1 MQFNKNTSSG
11 RTNII
16 AIIIKS
22 LIGLIV
28 ILGLV
33 FFINKVDF
41 PAPKKEIEKIIQM
54 KILKLLNKKNLS
66 IVIFSLFSFSSFAED
81 KPVDIWNI
89 EKQETEN
96 ISEENLSTESKQ
108 VVSESSVYKMQS
120 DKNEDSIKL
129 DQELTSKT
137 IKIAGIYDPQEYGL
151 DINMWSNSDGST
163 LKKLFNNIDKYE
175 LSKDASE
182 ILNIS
187 LLTNAYYP
195 NQNITDQEFL
205 NFKTKWLIKNSN
217 LDLIEEYLIK
227 NQVTNLHPELMR
239 YMVDRYLS
247 QSDVK
252 KSCEIFSKIKE
263 PLEDEYLSKFN
274 LYCLI
279 NYGKNEEAQLILD
292 LKKEL
297 GFSDEYFENKINYLL
312 GYIDELN
319 KEISENSILDFH
331 LAHRTNP
338 EFTFEPNKDTPK
350 LIWKYLSSSNLLYK
364 IQDVEISD
372 IEKISTIEKA
382 THDKIYSEE
391 ELFEF
396 YKRFQFNIN
405 QLLNTKESYKSL
417 SSIEGK
423 ALVYQRLLL
432 TEEPKLK
439 LELMKILKDIFKSE
453 GIEDAFDEELRKYL
467 KQIDE
472 TDVPS
477 NFTTFYNQYI
487 KSDEIINRRIKYNNK
502 ILHQSKLVNYFN
514 GDYAKSKI
522 EEDLDK
528 FLKKIKKDKEYF
540 LSKKDIIFLEALK
553 SDGIEISKKYE
564 NLYKVN
570 KSEMPSDIQKM
581 LDNKEIG
588 AALLRVIE
596 VIGPEKIEDIDDDT
610 VYFIINTLNQ
620 LNTDSIR
627 NKLLLKVLP
636 LKV

>member
-1 MQFNKNTSSG
+1 
-11 RTNII
+11 
-16 AIIIKS
+16 
-22 LIGLIV
+22 
-28 ILGLV
+28 
-33 FFINKVDF
+33 
-41 PAPKKEIEKIIQM
+41 M

-89 EKQETEN
+89 EKQETQN
-96 ISEENLSTESKQ
+96 ISEENLSTENEQ

-137 IKIAGIYDPQEYGL
+137 IKIAGLYDPQEYGL

-163 LKKLFNNIDKYE
+163 IKKLFNNIDKYE

-205 NFKTKWLIKNSN
+205 KFKTKWLIKNSN

-312 GYIDELN
+312 GYIEEVN

-472 TDVPS
+472 IDVPS

-487 KSDEIINRRIKYNNK
+487 KSDEITNKRIKYNNK

>member
-1 MQFNKNTSSG
+1 
-11 RTNII
+11 
-16 AIIIKS
+16 
-22 LIGLIV
+22 
-28 ILGLV
+28 
-33 FFINKVDF
+33 
-41 PAPKKEIEKIIQM
+41 M
-54 KILKLLNKKNLS
+54 KILKLLNNKNLS
-66 IVIFSLFSFSSFAED
+66 IIIISLLLSFSSIAEE
-81 KPVDIWNI
+81 KPVDIWNL
-89 EKQETEN
+89 EKKETQN
-96 ISEENLSTESKQ
+96 ISEENI
-108 VVSESSVYKMQS
+108 SVEKNEETSQSNIYKMQS
-120 DKNEDSIKL
+120 DKKQESIKL
-129 DQELTSKT
+129 DEELTSKT
-137 IKIAGIYDPQEYGL
+137 IKIAGLYDPQDYGL
-151 DINMWSNSDGST
+151 SISMWSNSDGSI
-163 LKKLFNNIDKYE
+163 LKKLFNNIDKYN

-195 NQNITDQEFL
+195 SQNITEEEFL
-205 NFKTKWLIKNSN
+205 RFKTNWLIKESN
-217 LDLIEEYLIK
+217 LELIEEYLIK
-227 NQVTNLHPELMR
+227 NQITNLHPELMR
-239 YMVDRYLS
+239 YMVDKYLS
-247 QSDVK
+247 KSNVK

-263 PLEDEYLSKFN
+263 PLQNEYLSKFN

-297 GFSDEYFENKINYLL
+297 GFNDEYFENKVNYLF
-312 GYIDELN
+312 GYMDEAN

-331 LAHRTNP
+331 LAHRTSS
-338 EFTFEPNKDTPK
+338 EFKFEPNKDTPK

-364 IQDVEISD
+364 IQDVEITD
-372 IEKISTIEKA
+372 IDKISTIEKA
-382 THDKIYSEE
+382 THDKNYSED

-417 SSIEGK
+417 PSIEGK

-439 LELMKILKDIFKSE
+439 LELAKILKDIFESE
-453 GIEDAFDEELRKYL
+453 GIGNAFDLELEKLL
-467 KQIDE
+467 KKIDE
-472 TDVPS
+472 VDVPS
-477 NFTTFYNQYI
+477 NFTTFYKQNI
-487 KSDEIINRRIKYNNK
+487 KDDVIINKKIKYNNK

-522 EEDLDK
+522 EEDLNK
-528 FLKKIKKDKEYF
+528 FLKKIKKDKKYF

-553 SDGIEISKKYE
+553 SDGIEIPKKYE
-564 NLYKVN
+564 NLYEIN

-588 AALLRVIE
+588 AALLRIIE

-620 LNTDSIR
+620 LNADLIR

>member
-1 MQFNKNTSSG
+1 
-11 RTNII
+11 
-16 AIIIKS
+16 
-22 LIGLIV
+22 
-28 ILGLV
+28 
-33 FFINKVDF
+33 
-41 PAPKKEIEKIIQM
+41 M

-89 EKQETEN
+89 EKQETQN
-96 ISEENLSTESKQ
+96 ISEENLSTENEQ

-137 IKIAGIYDPQEYGL
+137 IKIAGLYDPQEYGL

-163 LKKLFNNIDKYE
+163 IKKLFNNIDKYE

-205 NFKTKWLIKNSN
+205 KFKTKWLIKNSN

-312 GYIDELN
+312 GYIDEVN

-472 TDVPS
+472 IDVPS

-487 KSDEIINRRIKYNNK
+487 KSDEIINKRIKYNNK

-514 GDYAKSKI
+514 GDYTKSKI

>member
-1 MQFNKNTSSG
+1 
-11 RTNII
+11 
-16 AIIIKS
+16 
-22 LIGLIV
+22 
-28 ILGLV
+28 
-33 FFINKVDF
+33 
-41 PAPKKEIEKIIQM
+41 M

-66 IVIFSLFSFSSFAED
+66 IVIFSLFSFSSIAED

-89 EKQETEN
+89 NKQEAET
-96 ISEENLSTESKQ
+96 ISEENISIKNKQ
-108 VVSESSVYKMQS
+108 EASESSIYKMQS

-129 DQELTSKT
+129 DQKLTSKT
-137 IKIAGIYDPQEYGL
+137 IKIAGLYDPQDYGL

-163 LKKLFNNIDKYE
+163 LKKLFNNIDKYD

-195 NQNITDQEFL
+195 NRNITDQEFL
-205 NFKTKWLIKNSN
+205 KFKTKWLIKNSD

-227 NQVTNLHPELMR
+227 NQVVNLHPELMR
-239 YMVDRYLS
+239 YIVDRYLS
-247 QSDVK
+247 QSDIK

-263 PLEDEYLSKFN
+263 PLEEEYLSKFN

-297 GFSDEYFENKINYLL
+297 GFLDEYFENKINYLF
-312 GYIDELN
+312 GYIEEAN

-338 EFTFEPNKDTPK
+338 EFIFEPNKDTPK

-364 IQDVEISD
+364 IQDVEITD

-382 THDKIYSEE
+382 THDKNYSEE

-453 GIEDAFDEELRKYL
+453 GIENAFDEELRKSL

-477 NFTTFYNQYI
+477 NFTTFYNQYT
-487 KSDEIINRRIKYNNK
+487 KSDEIINKRIKYNNK

-528 FLKKIKKDKEYF
+528 FLKKIKKDKKYS

-553 SDGIEISKKYE
+553 SDGIKISKKYE

-588 AALLRVIE
+588 AALLRIIE

>member
-1 MQFNKNTSSG
+1 
-11 RTNII
+11 
-16 AIIIKS
+16 
-22 LIGLIV
+22 
-28 ILGLV
+28 
-33 FFINKVDF
+33 
-41 PAPKKEIEKIIQM
+41 M

-96 ISEENLSTESKQ
+96 ISEENLSTENEQ

-137 IKIAGIYDPQEYGL
+137 IKIAGLYDPQEYGL

-205 NFKTKWLIKNSN
+205 KFKTKWLIKNSN

-227 NQVTNLHPELMR
+227 NQVTNIHPELMR

-312 GYIDELN
+312 GYIDEVN

-472 TDVPS
+472 IDVPS

-487 KSDEIINRRIKYNNK
+487 KSDEIINKKIKYNNK

>member
-1 MQFNKNTSSG
+1 
-11 RTNII
+11 
-16 AIIIKS
+16 
-22 LIGLIV
+22 
-28 ILGLV
+28 
-33 FFINKVDF
+33 
-41 PAPKKEIEKIIQM
+41 M

-66 IVIFSLFSFSSFAED
+66 IIIISLLLSLPSIAEE
-81 KPVDIWNI
+81 KPVDIWNL
-89 EKQETEN
+89 EKQESDSV
-96 ISEENLSTESKQ
+96 SEENLSLEKTEQ
-108 VVSESSVYKMQS
+108 ESQSSIYKMQA
-120 DKNEDSIKL
+120 DKNKDSIKL
-129 DQELTSKT
+129 DQDLTSKT
-137 IKIAGIYDPQEYGL
+137 IKIAGLYDPEDYGL
-151 DINMWSNSDGST
+151 SISMWSNSDGLL
-163 LKKLFNNIDKYE
+163 LKKLFESINKYD
-175 LSKDASE
+175 LSEDASE

-187 LLTNAYYP
+187 LLTNAYHP
-195 NQNITDQEFL
+195 SQNITDDEFL
-205 NFKTKWLIKNSN
+205 KFKTNWLIKDSN
-217 LDLIEEYLIK
+217 FELIEEYLIK
-227 NQVTNLHPELMR
+227 NQITNLHPELMK

-247 QSDVK
+247 KSDLK

-297 GFSDEYFENKINYLL
+297 GFRDEYYENKINYLF
-312 GYIDELN
+312 GYIDEAN
-319 KEISENSILDFH
+319 KDVSENSILDFH

-338 EFTFEPNKDTPK
+338 EFIFEPNKDTPK
-350 LIWKYLSSSNLLYK
+350 SIWKYLSTSNLLYK
-364 IQDVEISD
+364 IQDLEITD
-372 IEKISTIEKA
+372 IDKISTIEKA
-382 THDKIYSEE
+382 THDKNYSEE

-396 YKRFQFNIN
+396 YKRFQFNLE
-405 QLLNTKESYKSL
+405 QLLNTKESYKTL

-439 LELMKILKDIFKSE
+439 LELMKILKDIFESE
-453 GIEDAFDEELRKYL
+453 DIGNAFDTELTKFL
-467 KQIDE
+467 KKIDE

-477 NFTTFYNQYI
+477 NFTTFYNQHI
-487 KSDEIINRRIKYNNK
+487 KNDEITKKKIKYNNK

-528 FLKKIKKDKEYF
+528 FLKKIKKDKKYF

-564 NLYKVN
+564 NLYEIN
-570 KSEMPSDIQKM
+570 KSEMPRDIQEM
-581 LDNKEIG
+581 INNKETG
-588 AALLRVIE
+588 AALLRIIE

-620 LNTDSIR
+620 LNADLIR

>member
-1 MQFNKNTSSG
+1 
-11 RTNII
+11 
-16 AIIIKS
+16 
-22 LIGLIV
+22 
-28 ILGLV
+28 
-33 FFINKVDF
+33 
-41 PAPKKEIEKIIQM
+41 M
-54 KILKLLNKKNLS
+54 KISKLLNKKNLS
-66 IVIFSLFSFSSFAED
+66 IVIFSLISLSSFAED

-96 ISEENLSTESKQ
+96 ISEENLSIENKQ

-137 IKIAGIYDPQEYGL
+137 IKIAGLYDPQEYGL

-205 NFKTKWLIKNSN
+205 KYKTKWLIKNSD

-247 QSDVK
+247 QSDIK
-252 KSCEIFSKIKE
+252 RSCEIFSKIKE

-297 GFSDEYFENKINYLL
+297 GFLDEYFENKINYLF
-312 GYIDELN
+312 GYINEAN

-338 EFTFEPNKDTPK
+338 EFKFEPNKDTAK
-350 LIWKYLSSSNLLYK
+350 LIWKYLSSSNLLYR
-364 IQDVEISD
+364 IQDLEITD
-372 IEKISTIEKA
+372 IDKISTIEKA
-382 THDKIYSEE
+382 THDKNYSEE

-432 TEEPKLK
+432 AEEPKLK

-453 GIEDAFDEELRKYL
+453 GIEDAFDEELRKSL
-467 KQIDE
+467 KQIEE

-487 KSDEIINRRIKYNNK
+487 KNDEIINKKIKYNNK
-502 ILHQSKLVNYFN
+502 ILHQSKLVNYFK

-528 FLKKIKKDKEYF
+528 FLKKIKKDKKYF

-553 SDGIEISKKYE
+553 SDGIKISKKYE

-581 LDNKEIG
+581 VDNKEIG
-588 AALLRVIE
+588 AALLRIIE

>member
-1 MQFNKNTSSG
+1 
-11 RTNII
+11 
-16 AIIIKS
+16 
-22 LIGLIV
+22 
-28 ILGLV
+28 
-33 FFINKVDF
+33 
-41 PAPKKEIEKIIQM
+41 M

-96 ISEENLSTESKQ
+96 ISEENLSTENKQ

-137 IKIAGIYDPQEYGL
+137 IKITGIYDPQEYGL

>member
-1 MQFNKNTSSG
+1 
-11 RTNII
+11 
-16 AIIIKS
+16 
-22 LIGLIV
+22 
-28 ILGLV
+28 
-33 FFINKVDF
+33 
-41 PAPKKEIEKIIQM
+41 M

-66 IVIFSLFSFSSFAED
+66 IIIISLLSSFSSIAEE

-89 EKQETEN
+89 DKQEEETA
-96 ISEENLSTESKQ
+96 SEEIISIEKTEEISK
-108 VVSESSVYKMQS
+108 SNIYKTQT
-120 DKNEDSIKL
+120 DKNKDSIKL
-129 DQELTSKT
+129 DEDLSSKT
-137 IKIAGIYDPQEYGL
+137 IKIAGLYDPQDYGL
-151 DINMWSNSDGST
+151 SISMWSNSDGSK
-163 LKKLFNNIDKYE
+163 LKKLFKNIDKYK

-195 NQNITDQEFL
+195 NQNITVDEFL
-205 NFKTKWLIKNSN
+205 KFKTNWLIKDSN
-217 LDLIEEYLIK
+217 LELIEEYLIK
-227 NQVTNLHPELMR
+227 NQITNLHPELMR
-239 YMVDRYLS
+239 YMVDKYLS
-247 QSDVK
+247 QSNVK

-263 PLEDEYLSKFN
+263 PLENEYLSKFN

-297 GFSDEYFENKINYLL
+297 GFEDEYFENKVNYLF
-312 GYIDELN
+312 GYIDEVN
-319 KEISENSILDFH
+319 KEVSENSILDFH

-338 EFTFEPNKDTPK
+338 EFTFEPKKDTSK
-350 LIWKYLSSSNLLYK
+350 LIWKYLSTSNLLYR
-364 IQDVEISD
+364 IQDLEITD
-372 IEKISTIEKA
+372 IDKISTIEKA
-382 THDKIYSEE
+382 THDKNYSEE

-439 LELMKILKDIFKSE
+439 LELMKILKDIFESE
-453 GIEDAFDEELRKYL
+453 GIGNAFDLELEKFL
-467 KQIDE
+467 KKIDE
-472 TDVPS
+472 IDVPS
-477 NFTTFYNQYI
+477 NFTTFYKQHI
-487 KSDEIINRRIKYNNK
+487 KNDEIINKKIKYNNK

-522 EEDLDK
+522 EEDLNK
-528 FLKKIKKDKEYF
+528 FLKKIKKDKKYF

-564 NLYKVN
+564 NLYEIN
-570 KSEMPSDIQKM
+570 KSEMPTDIQKM
-581 LDNKEIG
+581 IDNKEIG
-588 AALLRVIE
+588 TALLRIIE
-596 VIGPEKIEDIDDDT
+596 VIGPEKIEDIDDGT

-620 LNTDSIR
+620 LNADLIR

>member
-1 MQFNKNTSSG
+1 
-11 RTNII
+11 
-16 AIIIKS
+16 
-22 LIGLIV
+22 
-28 ILGLV
+28 
-33 FFINKVDF
+33 
-41 PAPKKEIEKIIQM
+41 M

-96 ISEENLSTESKQ
+96 ISEENLSTENKQ

-137 IKIAGIYDPQEYGL
+137 IKIAGLYDPQEYGL

-227 NQVTNLHPELMR
+227 NQVTNIHPELMR

-312 GYIDELN
+312 GYIDEVN

-487 KSDEIINRRIKYNNK
+487 KSDEIINKRIKYNNK